1 LLLKKYQALAA
12 KESKVTFVGRLGQYR
27 YYNMD
32 QCVGAAL
39 KTADEIANVMAPRAS
54 LKTVAKPA
62 VAAAQQARAGS

>member
-1 LLLKKYQALAA
+1 M
-12 KESKVTFVGRLGQYR
+12 TFVGRLGQYR

-39 KTADEIANVMAPRAS
+39 KTADEIGNVMAPRES
-54 LKTVAKPA
+54 LKTVAKPV